1 VCLVCWVCLGVCWV
15 CLVWGGKLYQFL
27 ADTTLNQSVDI
38 LAHLCFAASA
48 KLRNSNNPLGL
59 P

>member
-1 VCLVCWVCLGVCWV
+1 VLGVFGV
-15 CLVWGGKLYQFL
+15 GGGKLYQFL